1 MTAIIHALQKMEDR
15 QMKAILQAVIA
26 QDQKVLAQLAKALET
41 DSKQVEFLVIAE
53 CANRWLTMQK

>member
-1 MTAIIHALQKMEDR
+1 
-15 QMKAILQAVIA
+15 MKTILQAVIL
-26 QDQKVLAQLAKALET
+26 QDQKALAQLARALET